1 MTQDRWT
8 DCNAAGL
15 QKYRFTCILTSKLRQ
30 KLRARLEEM
39 EQSITEEE
47 QIVEK
52 MNEDK
57 MINALN
63 SNVELGCLQTHFD
76 KVGWHQLFEKYI

>member
-1 MTQDRWT
+1 
-8 DCNAAGL
+8 
-15 QKYRFTCILTSKLRQ
+15 
-30 KLRARLEEM
+30 M
-39 EQSITEEE
+39 EQSIAEEE

-63 SNVELGCLQTHFD
+63 TNVELGCLQNDFD
-76 KVGWHQLFEKYI
+76 KAILGHFGETLEI

>member
-1 MTQDRWT
+1 
-8 DCNAAGL
+8 
-15 QKYRFTCILTSKLRQ
+15 
-30 KLRARLEEM
+30 M
-39 EQSITEEE
+39 EQSIAEEE

-63 SNVELGCLQTHFD
+63 TNVELGCLQTDFD
-76 KVGWHQLFEKYI
+76 KAILGIFCGNLEILKKPCS

>member
-1 MTQDRWT
+1 
-8 DCNAAGL
+8 
-15 QKYRFTCILTSKLRQ
+15 
-30 KLRARLEEM
+30 M

-63 SNVELGCLQTHFD
+63 TNVELGCLQTDFD
-76 KVGWHQLFEKYI
+76 KAIFVIFG

>member
-1 MTQDRWT
+1 
-8 DCNAAGL
+8 
-15 QKYRFTCILTSKLRQ
+15 
-30 KLRARLEEM
+30 M

-63 SNVELGCLQTHFD
+63 TNVELGCLQTDFD
-76 KVGWHQLFEKYI
+76 KAIFVILGKNLENLEILAVSRLCDGEENLPGKQREREDPEEVFIICD

>member
-1 MTQDRWT
+1 
-8 DCNAAGL
+8 
-15 QKYRFTCILTSKLRQ
+15 
-30 KLRARLEEM
+30 M
-39 EQSITEEE
+39 EQSITQEE

-63 SNVELGCLQTHFD
+63 SNVELGCLQTQFD
-76 KVGWHQLFEKYI
+76 KVCWPGLVINANFVENPCS

>member
-1 MTQDRWT
+1 
-8 DCNAAGL
+8 
-15 QKYRFTCILTSKLRQ
+15 
-30 KLRARLEEM
+30 M
-39 EQSITEEE
+39 EHSITEEE

-63 SNVELGCLQTHFD
+63 TNVELGCLQTDFD
-76 KVGWHQLFEKYI
+76 KAIFVLLGGKFLKFGNQSLQLAASVMERKTFLENKEREKTRKR